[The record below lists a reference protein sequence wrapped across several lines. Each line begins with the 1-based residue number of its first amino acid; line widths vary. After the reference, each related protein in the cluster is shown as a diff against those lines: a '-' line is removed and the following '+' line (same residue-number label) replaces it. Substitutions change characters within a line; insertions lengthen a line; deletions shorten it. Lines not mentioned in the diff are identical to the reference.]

1 MAEQFCLRW
10 NNHQSTLISVFENLL
25 ESETLIDCTLYA
37 EGQIL
42 KAHKVVLS
50 ACSPCFE
57 KMLCAAEDKSPIIF
71 LKDVKFLELKAMLD
85 YMYKGEV
92 NISQDQLDSFLKTA
106 EALQIK
112 GLTDQGGGGGAPTGG
127 GTVDVGEP
135 PAKKGPGRKTGVSD
149 VAPESP
155 LVGNAPLREGSV
167 SPGGT
172 KRRRRVARR
181 PSADETSADNSC
193 DIPPVAVAAQPQPQ
207 QTSAPPQATSTPLSA
222 DSARFVVKKQEPME
236 PPTTSQ
242 HNMIQPK
249 TEFIE
254 EANED
259 IEDLTLDDD
268 DDYSEMSKPGTSF
281 SASLQG
287 NTSQQDFT
295 QWQMMGGDRTQT
307 DEVFMAAQ
315 EAINNQ
321 SNTQVAPLKK
331 LYDCPYCPHK
341 TRFMHNLR
349 KHLNE
354 KHNPAIE
361 LYSCQLCNYQAKRKG
376 HLRTHYICKHKQL
389 PTAFILNEVP
399 AQD

>member
-321 SNTQVAPLKK
+321 SNTQ
-331 LYDCPYCPHK
+331 D
-341 TRFMHNLR
+341 TENRFNAWCS
-349 KHLNE
+349 N
-354 KHNPAIE
+354 
-361 LYSCQLCNYQAKRKG
+361 
-376 HLRTHYICKHKQL
+376 RTLSQ
-389 PTAFILNEVP
+389 E
-399 AQD
+399 

>member
-10 NNHQSTLISVFENLL
+10 INHQCTLISVFENLL

-50 ACSPCFE
+50 ACSPYFE

-112 GLTDQGGGGGAPTGG
+112 GLTDQRVGGGAPTGG
-127 GTVDVGEP
+127 GTVDVDEP
-135 PAKKGPGRKTGVSD
+135 PAKKGPGCKTGVSD

-155 LVGNAPLREGSV
+155 LVGDAPLREDSI

-193 DIPPVAVAAQPQPQ
+193 DFPPVAVEAQPQPQ

-222 DSARFVVKKQEPME
+222 DSASFEVKKQEPME
-236 PPTTSQ
+236 PPTTTQ

-295 QWQMMGGDRTQT
+295 QWQMMDGDRTQT

-321 SNTQVAPLKK
+321 SN
-331 LYDCPYCPHK
+331 
-341 TRFMHNLR
+341 
-349 KHLNE
+349 
-354 KHNPAIE
+354 
-361 LYSCQLCNYQAKRKG
+361 
-376 HLRTHYICKHKQL
+376 
-389 PTAFILNEVP
+389 
-399 AQD
+399 AQG

>member
-1 MAEQFCLRW
+1 MADQFCLRW

-25 ESETLIDCTLYA
+25 ESGTLIDCSLYA

-57 KMLCAAEDKSPIIF
+57 KMLCVAEDKNPIIF

-85 YMYKGEV
+85 YMYRGEV

-112 GLTDQGGGGGAPTGG
+112 GLTDQGGGGGAP
-127 GTVDVGEP
+127 GEP

-155 LVGNAPLREGSV
+155 LVGNAPLREGSI

-181 PSADETSADNSC
+181 PSVDETSADNSC
-193 DIPPVAVAAQPQPQ
+193 DIPPVGVAAQPQPQ
-207 QTSAPPQATSTPLSA
+207 QISAPPQASSTPLSA
-222 DSARFVVKKQEPME
+222 DTSRYVVKKQEPME
-236 PPTTSQ
+236 PPATS

-254 EANED
+254 ESNED

-268 DDYSEMSKPGTSF
+268 DDYSEMSKPGPSF
-281 SASLQG
+281 GAALPA
-287 NTSQQDFT
+287 NTSQQDFS
-295 QWQMMGGDRTQT
+295 QWQMMSADRTQTT

-321 SNTQVAPLKK
+321 ANTQGRHTALLIFNFFYIYIFIWVYNKFIRFSLKFVNTFHHTSPPPL
-331 LYDCPYCPHK
+331 
-341 TRFMHNLR
+341 
-349 KHLNE
+349 
-354 KHNPAIE
+354 
-361 LYSCQLCNYQAKRKG
+361 
-376 HLRTHYICKHKQL
+376 
-389 PTAFILNEVP
+389 FILHQYFLCSVYE
-399 AQD
+399 